1 MNTEPKECIV
11 AIRRIHPYVETDDLD
26 AARGLHGGV
35 RIARRD
41 AGFQPTSTTPPEL
54 SPNGRIGRGPRRQ
67 TVVERLIEDATERLD
82 GLDVL
87 VNNAATPTPVGA
99 IADTDVWRR
108 GMRR

>member
-1 MNTEPKECIV
+1 MGV
-11 AIRRIHPYVETDDLD
+11 LD
-26 AARGLHGGV
+26 ADLA
-35 RIARRD
+35 D
-41 AGFQPTSTTPPEL
+41 P
-54 SPNGRIGRGPRRQ
+54 